1 MSALRIP
8 GVLQHPKGPRGDVD
22 LQKEVRAHFDANPGV
37 RFLVDALGAL
47 HAAPTPIRTAEAF
60 VAALPP
66 KVTMRA
72 FEARA
77 DLRARVVH
85 ALTGAPQSLMRR
97 MPLDAVIAQIE
108 LLVERDLPPEE
119 RSVRA
124 EDDRNLSVPEIYSKH
139 IDPMD
144 LAAYVPPADLWA
156 YERKDE
162 WWTKTSASSR
172 RTMAAELKS
181 IRKHKILS
189 DTEILDLLGDEIFER
204 DLPVKVRAALRGAA
218 RKAAAEKRPF
228 TDTDMFEHLRSQ
240 NGARDL
246 VDDLVE
252 SVSLSHLRKIVVR
265 AATVVGLEGAADEER
280 SLMQSIAPASG
291 PNGEILGA

>member
-22 LQKEVRAHFDANPGV
+22 LQKEVRAHFDAHAGV
-37 RFLVDALGAL
+37 RFLVEVLGAL
-47 HAAPTPIRTAEAF
+47 HASPAPIRTAEAF
-60 VAALPP
+60 VASLPP

-124 EDDRNLSVPEIYSKH
+124 EDDRNLSVSEIYLKH
-139 IDPMD
+139 IDPTD

-162 WWTKTSASSR
+162 WWTKSNASNR
-172 RTMAAELKS
+172 RMMAAELKS
-181 IRKHKILS
+181 IRRHRILS
-189 DTEILDLLGDEIFER
+189 DTEILDTLGDDAFER

-228 TDTDMFEHLRSQ
+228 TDTDLFEHLKSQ

-252 SVSLSHLRKIVVR
+252 SVSLAHLRKIIAR
-265 AATVVGLEGAADEER
+265 AATVVGLEAAPDEER
-280 SLMQSIAPASG
+280 SLMQSIAPSSG
-291 PNGEILGA
+291 PNGEIVGA

>member
-37 RFLVDALGAL
+37 RFVVDALAAL
-47 HAAPTPIRTAEAF
+47 HAMPAPIRTAEAF
-60 VAALPP
+60 VASLPP
-66 KVTMRA
+66 KVTMKA

-119 RSVRA
+119 RAVRA
-124 EDDRNLSVPEIYSKH
+124 EEDRNLTVPEIYLKH

-162 WWTKTSASSR
+162 WWSKASASSR
-172 RTMAAELKS
+172 RMMAAELKS
-181 IRKHKILS
+181 IRKHRILT
-189 DTEILDLLGDEIFER
+189 DTEILDLLGDDVFER

-218 RKAAAEKRPF
+218 RKAATEKRPF
-228 TDTDMFEHLRSQ
+228 TDTDLFEHLRSQ
-240 NGARDL
+240 NGTRDL
-246 VDDLVE
+246 VDDLAE
-252 SVSLSHLRKIVVR
+252 SVSLAHLRKIVMR
-265 AATVVGLEGAADEER
+265 AATVVGLETAPDDER

-291 PNGEILGA
+291 PNGEAIV